1 MIFNEIFTE
10 ICISFRDFKKHI
22 EYMFIVNHVNK
33 DDHRD
38 FTSFVVCLKKLNDC
52 NDYMMYTD
60 LRRAMS
66 KLLASG
72 TYSVLP
78 FITSFVVFCG
88 IDPLRTSKTLEVNN
102 TIYTLKN

>member
-1 MIFNEIFTE
+1 
-10 ICISFRDFKKHI
+10 
-22 EYMFIVNHVNK
+22 
-33 DDHRD
+33 
-38 FTSFVVCLKKLNDC
+38 
-52 NDYMMYTD
+52 MMYTD

-72 TYSVLP
+72 IYSVLP
-78 FITSFVVFCG
+78 FKTSFVVFCG